1 MGRLKPPNLNRYF
14 LNQMTRNYNIILNI
28 VAITLLMYIGV
39 DIFYRIVRNNFN
51 PVHKD
56 FVALELPDIVVP
68 RKEIPFSSFNTI
80 MQRNLF
86 GTKEDIPQTDKL
98 EKLDKLE
105 KTSLDIALL
114 GTVAG
119 KEKTAYAVIKEK
131 NNGKQGLYK
140 IGDSIQNAI
149 IKLILRGKVV
159 LSLGGNDEIL
169 TMEESSSSKDKK
181 MPRSRKSRNRFP
193 TARSSNITVNRA
205 ELEESLNDITSLMTQ
220 ARIRPHLKRGRSD
233 GFSVSRIKSG
243 SIFSKLGIRNGD
255 VIKKINGNAIREPDD
270 VMLLYEQ
277 LTSSDDVSVDIERR
291 GRVKTLNY
299 NFR

>member
-1 MGRLKPPNLNRYF
+1 MELLKRQNLNRYF
-14 LNQMTRNYNIILNI
+14 LNQMPRNYNLILNI

-39 DIFYRIVRNNFN
+39 DIFYRVVRNHFN
-51 PVHKD
+51 PVHKNL
-56 FVALELPDIVVP
+56 VALEPPDRIAP
-68 RKEIPFSSFNTI
+68 RKAIPFSSFNTI

-86 GTKEDIPQTDKL
+86 GAKEDISQTDKL

-105 KTSLDIALL
+105 ETSLNIALL

-119 KEKTAYAVIKEK
+119 KEKTAYAVIEEK

-140 IGDSIQNAI
+140 VGDSIQNAI

-159 LSLGGNDEIL
+159 LSWGGNDEIL

-181 MPRSRKSRNRFP
+181 MPQSRKNRSRFP
-193 TARSSNITVNRA
+193 PVRSSNITVNRT
-205 ELEESLNDITSLMTQ
+205 ELEESLNDISSLMTQ
-220 ARIRPHLKRGRSD
+220 ARIRPHLKKGRPD

-243 SIFSKLGIRNGD
+243 SIFLKLGIKNGD
-255 VIKKINGNAIREPDD
+255 VIKKINGNAIRESDD

-277 LTSSDDVSVDIERR
+277 ITSSDDVSVDIERR